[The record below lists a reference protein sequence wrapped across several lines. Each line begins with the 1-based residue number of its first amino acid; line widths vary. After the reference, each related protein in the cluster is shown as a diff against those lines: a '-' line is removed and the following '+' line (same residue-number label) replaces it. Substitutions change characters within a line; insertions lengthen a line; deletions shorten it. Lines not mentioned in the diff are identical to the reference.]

1 MIFFGRGEGDQGE
14 GKSDAPRC
22 SITPKFIPIV
32 REEQGV
38 LPSIAL
44 VVRKER
50 GKKKPN
56 PTYTQT

>member
-1 MIFFGRGEGDQGE
+1 MIYEGDQGE
-14 GKSDAPRC
+14 GKNDAPRC

-38 LPSIAL
+38 LSSIAL
-44 VVRKER
+44 VVRKEEG